1 MPRNPPIPAPIV
13 LTTTRTNAQAA
24 QIVYGLDLRGIIATV
39 TANPLRSKDPIAIV
53 LTKGDEAMARAAIE
67 SIWDALLEST
77 PRAWDLNGN
86 CFFCGYDITGLMTP
100 AICPECGHELDS
112 IAARR
117 AASEGRI
124 D

>member
-1 MPRNPPIPAPIV
+1 MPRNPSNHAPIV
-13 LTTTRTNAQAA
+13 LTTTSTNSQAA
-24 QIVYGLDLRGIIATV
+24 QIIYGLDLRGIIATV
-39 TANPLRSKDPIAIV
+39 VANPLRSKDPIAVV
-53 LTKGDEAMARAAIE
+53 LTKGDETMARAAIE

-86 CFFCGYDITGLMTP
+86 CFFCGYDITGLMPPT
-100 AICPECGHELDS
+100 ICPECGNELDS

-117 AASEGRI
+117 AASEGRP

>member
-1 MPRNPPIPAPIV
+1 MPRDAPNSHPIV
-13 LTTTRTNAQAA
+13 LTSTRTTSQAA
-24 QIVYGLDLRGIIATV
+24 QIIYGLDLRGIGAGIV
-39 TANPLRSKDPIAIV
+39 NNPLKSSDPYAVV
-53 LTKGDEAMARAAIE
+53 LTKGDEKMARAAIE

-86 CFFCGYDITGLMTP
+86 CFFCGYDITGLMPPT
-100 AICPECGHELDS
+100 ICPECGHELDS

-124 D
+124 E